1 MMTHEPKPSS
11 ALRPIVFIAAVA
23 LAIAAFSGA
32 LATKTEPAP
41 QVAPIAEV
49 QTGTHQD
56 PSLAGL
62 SIGPDA
68 EPGGDVEMYH

>member
-1 MMTHEPKPSS
+1 MAYEPKSS
-11 ALRPIVFIAAVA
+11 FPLRPIVFIAAVA
-23 LAIAAFSGA
+23 VAIAAFSGA

-41 QVAPIAEV
+41 PTAPVAEI

-62 SIGPDA
+62 RVAPDA
-68 EPGGDVEMYH
+68 DPGRDYDTF

>member
-1 MMTHEPKPSS
+1 MPNEPKPSS

-41 QVAPIAEV
+41 QPAPIAEI
-49 QTGTHQD
+49 QTGPHQD

-62 SIGPDA
+62 RVGADA
-68 EPGGDVEMYH
+68 DPARDYDTF

>member
-1 MMTHEPKPSS
+1 MSNEPKPSS
-11 ALRPIVFIAAVA
+11 ALRPVLFIAAVA

-41 QVAPIAEV
+41 QPAPIAEV
-49 QTGTHQD
+49 QIGTHQD

-62 SIGPDA
+62 SVGPDA
-68 EPGGDVEMYH
+68 DPARDYDTF

>member
-1 MMTHEPKPSS
+1 MPNEPQSRSP
-11 ALRPIVFIAAVA
+11 LRPIVFIAAVA

-41 QVAPIAEV
+41 QPAPIAEV
-49 QTGTHQD
+49 QTGTYQD

-68 EPGGDVEMYH
+68 EPSGDVEMYH

>member
-1 MMTHEPKPSS
+1 MLDEPQSSS

-41 QVAPIAEV
+41 QTQPAAEV
-49 QTGTHQD
+49 QTGIHQD

-62 SIGPDA
+62 RVAPDA
-68 EPGGDVEMYH
+68 DPGRDHDTF